1 MLYDGLGVVVGLG
14 LLVWGADRFI
24 LGAAATARNI
34 GVTPMIIGLTVVGIG
49 TSAPEIFVSAAA
61 ALRDSAGL
69 AIGNAMGS
77 NIANIGLVL
86 GVTALVKPLVVR
98 SQTLKREFPMMF
110 AVIILAG
117 LLLFDHFLGRWDG
130 VILLTAFVMLV
141 AWMVVIGKR
150 ARVSDPLGEEFAQEI
165 PNRLSATLA
174 AFWLVLGLVVLIL
187 GARTIVWGAVN
198 IASEL
203 GVSELVVG
211 LTVVAVGTSL
221 PELAA
226 SLASVFRDEPDIAI
240 GNVIGSNM
248 FNLLPVL
255 GLPGLIAPGIVPS
268 EAFSRDY
275 LVMALMSIA
284 LLVMAL
290 GMRRPSRVGRVEG
303 GTLFIAFCSYQ
314 SMLYV
319 TASG

>member
-1 MLYDGLGVVVGLG
+1 MLYYILGVIAGLL

-24 LGAAATARNI
+24 LGAAATARNF
-34 GVTPMIIGLTVVGIG
+34 GVAPMVIGLTVVGIG

-61 ALRDSAGL
+61 AVRDSTGL

-77 NIANIGLVL
+77 NIANVGLVL
-86 GVTALVKPLVVR
+86 GVTAVVRPLAVR

-117 LLLFDHFLGRWDG
+117 VLLFDEVLDRWDG
-130 VILLTAFVMLV
+130 VILLAAFVMLV
-141 AWMVVIGKR
+141 ASMVAVGR
-150 ARVSDPLGEEFAQEI
+150 HARGSDPLSEEFAQEI
-165 PNRLSATLA
+165 PARLSPILA
-174 AFWLVLGLVVLIL
+174 AAWLVLGLIVLII
-187 GARTIVWGAVN
+187 GARLIVWGAAN

-203 GVSELVVG
+203 GVSDLVIG

-226 SLASVFRDEPDIAI
+226 SVTSVLKEEPDIAI

-255 GLPGLIAPGIVPS
+255 GLPGLIAPGAVPS

-275 LVMALMSIA
+275 VVMSLMSVA
-284 LLVMAL
+284 LLIMAFAT
-290 GMRRPSRVGRVEG
+290 RSPSRIGRLEG
-303 GTLFIAFCSYQ
+303 GALFLAFCAYQ
-314 SMLYV
+314 VTLYL
-319 TASG
+319 TTN